1 MQMTAATP
9 SRDISVS
16 KLSIAERDKKSLRKP
31 TGLHLYTRLTR
42 NAATRSARAD
52 AAVGIGVGSS

>member
-1 MQMTAATP
+1 MKMTAATP
-9 SRDISVS
+9 SHGISVS

-42 NAATRSARAD
+42 NAATRSARAS
-52 AAVGIGVGSS
+52 AAVGIRVVTS